1 MRLEFDRLAILVAED
16 NAYMRAALV
25 AMLEAFGVQ
34 TIHQAADG
42 ESALQL
48 FRDERPDIVLLDWE
62 MPERDGIAVTRSIR
76 DRASSPDPFTPVLM
90 ISAHAEKGRILAA
103 RDAGISDFLA
113 KPVRPRQL
121 YDKLLGL
128 AVDQRPFLAMGDYFG
143 PDRRNPASTRER
155 PGARDPREA
164 DPADDAGGGGR
175 MRIIPAKPKPKPK
188 PKRGAG
194 SGGADA
200 IEVVANPARLARKA
214 LVMDSDLRAG
224 RRAGDTTGRRRA
236 LERVR
241 ERHRDGLGDA
251 VSTLARGCRRS
262 GKPSRGMEAP
272 APVPLS
278 GRA

>member
-1 MRLEFDRLAILVAED
+1 MRLEFDRLGILVAED

-62 MPERDGIAVTRSIR
+62 MPELDGIAVTRRIR
-76 DRASSPDPFTPVLM
+76 DRSTSPDPFTPVLM

-128 AVDQRPFLAMGDYFG
+128 AVDQRPFLSRGDYFG
-143 PDRRNPASTRER
+143 PDRRKPASARES
-155 PGARDPREA
+155 AALRDMVGQ
-164 DPADDAGGGGR
+164 DPADDAGGE
-175 MRIIPAKPKPKPK
+175 
-188 PKRGAG
+188 GA
-194 SGGADA
+194 
-200 IEVVANPARLARKA
+200 
-214 LVMDSDLRAG
+214 
-224 RRAGDTTGRRRA
+224 
-236 LERVR
+236 
-241 ERHRDGLGDA
+241 
-251 VSTLARGCRRS
+251 
-262 GKPSRGMEAP
+262 
-272 APVPLS
+272 
-278 GRA
+278 

>member
-164 DPADDAGGGGR
+164 DPADDAGGE
-175 MRIIPAKPKPKPK
+175 
-188 PKRGAG
+188 GA
-194 SGGADA
+194 
-200 IEVVANPARLARKA
+200 
-214 LVMDSDLRAG
+214 
-224 RRAGDTTGRRRA
+224 
-236 LERVR
+236 
-241 ERHRDGLGDA
+241 
-251 VSTLARGCRRS
+251 
-262 GKPSRGMEAP
+262 
-272 APVPLS
+272 
-278 GRA
+278 

>member
-62 MPERDGIAVTRSIR
+62 MPERDGIAVTRCIR
-76 DRASSPDPFTPVLM
+76 DRSSSPDPFTPVLM

-128 AVDQRPFLAMGDYFG
+128 AVDQRPFLAWGDYFG
-143 PDRRNPASTRER
+143 PDRRSPASARER
-155 PGARDPREA
+155 QEARQEAHAEREA
-164 DPADDAGGGGR
+164 DPADDAGGE
-175 MRIIPAKPKPKPK
+175 
-188 PKRGAG
+188 GA
-194 SGGADA
+194 
-200 IEVVANPARLARKA
+200 
-214 LVMDSDLRAG
+214 
-224 RRAGDTTGRRRA
+224 
-236 LERVR
+236 
-241 ERHRDGLGDA
+241 
-251 VSTLARGCRRS
+251 
-262 GKPSRGMEAP
+262 
-272 APVPLS
+272 
-278 GRA
+278 